1 MSTKIKDIVVIN
13 ITRETAK
20 ISRVGFGTPFI
31 FGIHDKFVED
41 FRVYTSIAGVLED
54 FDVTDEEAIAANA
67 IFAQEIVPEKIAIGK
82 RAANV
87 AQSNIVTVDT
97 PDDTETFSA
106 IINGTSFDF
115 ISDADATIQE
125 IGLGLSAAI
134 NLGAEPVTATDN
146 FDGTFDLDAD
156 VAGEPFT
163 LALAVTGVIGAMS
176 STEPIANVNAASE
189 LADLLEVFNDWYGL
203 ILTRRATEAEQLQDI
218 EQMAVS
224 IESQLKIYAYSI
236 DQASLL
242 AAVDTDI
249 ASILKAKALDRT
261 FGLYSADQANY
272 PEAAWLGGQLPKDPG
287 SITWKFKKLVL
298 ITPDDLTENQVAN
311 LKGKN
316 MNFYETVANSNII
329 SSEAV
334 VAGGEYIDV
343 IRGADW
349 LTARLGERIFTRLV
363 NSEKVPFT
371 SAGIASIETD
381 VRAQL
386 DAAVIADFITA
397 DYIVTVP
404 NIDDIDPADKALRFL
419 DGITFSAPLASA
431 VHKVQIDGKLTL

>member
-20 ISRVGFGTPFI
+20 ITRVGFGTPFI

-67 IFAQEIVPEKIAIGK
+67 IFAQEVVPEKIAIGK

-97 PDDTETFSA
+97 PDDTQTFSA
-106 IINGTSFDF
+106 IINGVSFDF
-115 ISDADATIQE
+115 ISDADATIEE
-125 IGLGLSAAI
+125 IGLGLSALI
-134 NLGAEPVTATDN
+134 NGGAEPVTATDN
-146 FDGTFDLDAD
+146 FDGTFDLDAN

-218 EQMAVS
+218 EQMAVF
-224 IESQLKIYAYSI
+224 IESQLKVYAYSI

-242 AAVDTDI
+242 TAVDTDI

-261 FGLYSADQANY
+261 FGLYSADHANY

-287 SITWKFKKLVL
+287 SITWAFKKLVL
-298 ITPDDLTENQVAN
+298 ITPSALSENATTN
-311 LKGKN
+311 LRAKN
-316 MNFYETVANSNII
+316 INFYEDIANANQTSNN
-329 SSEAV
+329 AV
-334 VAGGEYIDV
+334 VAGGEFIDV
-343 IRGADW
+343 IRGSDW
-349 LTARLGERIFTRLV
+349 LGARMAERIFTRLV

-371 SAGIASIETD
+371 SAGISSIETD

-386 DAAVIADFITA
+386 DAGVVASFITA
-397 DYIVTVP
+397 DYTVTVP
-404 NIDDIDPADKALRFL
+404 NIDDIDPADKAVRFL
-419 DGITFSAPLASA
+419 DGITFSAPLAGA